1 MITPNDRELMAFKA
15 ITYQAEGDLERA
27 HQAFG
32 ENSSQP
38 WTARAY
44 PLQLRQLMLERNYAD
59 MISQATAAFG
69 RARSIN
75 RDKPGRLLL
84 AAGDGSEA
92 HR

>member
-1 MITPNDRELMAFKA
+1 MISPNDRKLKAFKA

-27 HQAFG
+27 HQTFG
-32 ENSSQP
+32 ENSTHP

-59 MISQATAAFG
+59 MISRLRAFG
-69 RARSIN
+69 RTRSIN

-84 AAGDGSEA
+84 AAGDGSET